1 MTASRSKTRRFWWL
15 LAVLIVV
22 AAVAGYGAWY
32 NLFRVVDEPLQD
44 SPLEHFLYA
53 SIGTEGAEGTP
64 YWLWMVLPRVF
75 PEYLPGP
82 GGWMSLGFSWEPGRE
97 LPMGITKKT
106 IGFERIGLNCA
117 FCHVSH
123 VRLTADQGSPDFY
136 PTGPSHQLRV
146 QDYQSF
152 LFRSAA
158 DPRFNA
164 DVLMSAIAQV
174 VDLSLREKILY
185 RFLLIPAAKR
195 ALLQQRDEFAWQGSR
210 PRHGPGRVDPFN
222 PVKLRIFEIP
232 DDGTI
237 GNADIPS
244 IWNQD
249 ARQGTSIHWDGLAR
263 DLFEVEISSAIGDGA
278 RDQYLDIPSLR
289 EVQAFLMA
297 SEAPDYPLPVDQ
309 QLAAAGDELFSAHC
323 QDCHGEGGSRTGTVI
338 PIDELGTDRHRTDA
352 WTQGE
357 VEGWQEMAAR
367 YRKKYGAEWD
377 FNFYKETGYVAS
389 LLDGIWLRGP
399 YLHNGSVPSLRDLL
413 EPPADRPAE
422 FYRGYDLLDAERGGF
437 VSDVAAAG
445 GRQFFLYDTGQ
456 PGNGKEGHL
465 WGTELAPEEKDA
477 LVEFLKT
484 L

>member
-1 MTASRSKTRRFWWL
+1 MAQHTSKSRRFWIV
-15 LAVLIVV
+15 LAVLIVLV
-22 AAVAGYGAWY
+22 AVAGYGAWY
-32 NLFRVVDEPLQD
+32 SLFRVVDEPPQASL
-44 SPLEHFLYA
+44 LEHFLYA

-64 YWLWMVLPRVF
+64 YWLWVVLPKVF

-97 LPMGITKKT
+97 LPMGVTKKT

-123 VRLTADQGSPDFY
+123 VRLTPDQPKPDFY

-158 DPRFNA
+158 DPRFNS
-164 DVLMSAIAQV
+164 DVLMNAIGEIV
-174 VDLSLREKILY
+174 ELSPREKLLY
-185 RFLLIPAAKR
+185 SCLLIPAAKR
-195 ALLQQRDEFAWQGSR
+195 ALLQQRDEFAWQESR
-210 PRHGPGRVDPFN
+210 PAHGPGRVDPFN
-222 PVKLRIFEIP
+222 PVKFRIFEIP

-278 RDQYLDIPSLR
+278 RDQYLDTDSLLK
-289 EVQAFLMA
+289 VKDFLMA
-297 SEAPDYPLPVDQ
+297 SEAPDYPLPVDPELVAQ
-309 QLAAAGDELFSAHC
+309 GGELFAAHC
-323 QDCHGEGGSRTGTVI
+323 HDCHGEGGSRTGTVI

-352 WTQGE
+352 WTQAE
-357 VEGWQEMAAR
+357 VEGWAEMAAR
-367 YRKKYGAEWD
+367 YRKKYGADWD
-377 FNFYKETGYVAS
+377 LHFYKETGYVTN
-389 LLDGIWLRGP
+389 LLDGVWLRGP

-413 EPPADRPAE
+413 EPPQARPAE

-437 VSDVAAAG
+437 VSDVPAAD
-445 GRQFFLYDTGQ
+445 GRQFFRYDTAK
-456 PGNGKEGHL
+456 PGNGNGGHL
-465 WGTELAPEEKDA
+465 WGTELMPEEKDA
-477 LVEFLKT
+477 LVEYMKT